1 MKENRYFV
9 NIMHIGTISVWILCG
24 VLVRTFLPRTVFP
37 HISIPM
43 LVLCSLI
50 PMVIACRVGEKEKK
64 NFAVSGLLGGI
75 TFTVLPLCAGW
86 DIGMPVWKLLLA
98 GTVVFGMTDMLYS
111 SMKLRIN
118 SGPCG
123 RFAPETN
130 ALILYLASQCL
141 QGLI

>member
-1 MKENRYFV
+1 MKKNQYLV
-9 NIMHIGTISVWILCG
+9 NLLHILIVGMVCLAAVI
-24 VLVRTFLPRTVFP
+24 VRAVCPGTVFA

-43 LVLCSLI
+43 LVLLTLI
-50 PMVIACRVGEKEKK
+50 PMVLKFRFGENEKK
-64 NFAVSGLLGGI
+64 NWMISTLIGGI

-86 DIGMPVWKLLLA
+86 ELGMPVWELLIA
-98 GTVVFGMTDMLYS
+98 GTAVFGITDILFS
-111 SMKLRIN
+111 SLELILT

>member
-1 MKENRYFV
+1 MKENRYFI
-9 NIMHIGTISVWILCG
+9 NIMHIGTVSALLLCG

-37 HISIPM
+37 HITIPM

-50 PMVIACRVGEKEKK
+50 PMVIAYHVGEKEKK
-64 NFAVSGLLGGI
+64 NPVISTLLGGL
-75 TFTVLPLCAGW
+75 TFTILSLCAGW
-86 DIGMPVWKLLLA
+86 DIGMPVWKLFIV
-98 GTVVFGMTDMLYS
+98 GTVVFGMTDILYS

-123 RFAPETN
+123 RFAPEIN
-130 ALILYLASQCL
+130 ALMLYLASQCL